1 MYLRGPKET
10 VTHNR
15 RIEHGNREN
24 IGKIH
29 EGISVLNFEFN
40 ALVRDTYYS
49 IRSGLTSNIYHSIL
63 NR

>member
-29 EGISVLNFEFN
+29 KRISVLNFDFN
-40 ALVRDTYYS
+40 CLSTKYLS
-49 IRSGLTSNIYHSIL
+49 IYLME
-63 NR
+63 